1 MYRSYTVL
9 FEEDDCATAT
19 YRELPNNYIEVNNIE
34 FAIDEGIN
42 IGGIPAPGK
51 AQCSG
56 FRSGLCQVKFN
67 EFQPWSDYSILYT
80 DYTTHTVVYGC
91 DNFGAAALR
100 FDWLWSLTRTP
111 LEIGSAAHTSM
122 KNTIWDVLSDKLPD
136 YDPDTE
142 LRPTIQTTGSG
153 CVYNSPYI

>member
-56 FRSGLCQVKFN
+56 FRSGLCQVKFS
-67 EFQPWSDYSILYT
+67 EF
-80 DYTTHTVVYGC
+80 
-91 DNFGAAALR
+91 
-100 FDWLWSLTRTP
+100 
-111 LEIGSAAHTSM
+111 
-122 KNTIWDVLSDKLPD
+122 
-136 YDPDTE
+136 
-142 LRPTIQTTGSG
+142 
-153 CVYNSPYI
+153 